1 MNPLMNNQQ
10 FITDSSSF
18 SIPDVKLRL
27 DLSLSL
33 VCIIRLILSLRTS
46 TVSLQTL
53 TSVTE
58 TSYTREQ
65 QSEALTK
72 ARRGNAA
79 E

>member
-1 MNPLMNNQQ
+1 MNPLMNNQN

-33 VCIIRLILSLRTS
+33 VCIIQLILSLQTS

-53 TSVTE
+53 TSVAE
-58 TSYTREQ
+58 TSYTR
-65 QSEALTK
+65 
-72 ARRGNAA
+72 
-79 E
+79 